1 MMNASRS
8 PTGPGSAV
16 ARPSVPYEVFDLE
29 HIADGRGIL
38 YVAELAQRGSGSFD
52 RIFFLA
58 GVPPGERRGGHA
70 HKEQAEYVICVQGS
84 VEVRVESRGVV
95 AVIPLARPGRA
106 LFLPAGYWR
115 DLVNFSDDAL
125 LAVVCEHAFSED
137 DYIRDRA
144 AFRRWE
150 ASEE

>member
-1 MMNASRS
+1 MVSRS
-8 PTGPGSAV
+8 STAPASATLR
-16 ARPSVPYEVFDLE
+16 ATVPFAVFDLE
-29 HIADGRGIL
+29 RIADERGIL
-38 YVAELAQRGSGSFD
+38 YVAELARRGSGSFD

-84 VEVRVESRGVV
+84 VDVRVQSRGTVT
-95 AVIPLARPGRA
+95 VIPLARPGRA

-125 LAVVCEHAFSED
+125 LAVVCEHAFNED

-144 AFRRWE
+144 AFERWE
-150 ASEE
+150 AGEE